1 VWHAVLDELAQVL
14 TSENF
19 NTWLAGKA
27 LQALQALQALD
38 DERLHERAERVTRI
52 AYVVGVA

>member
-1 VWHAVLDELAQVL
+1 MWRAVLAELAQVL

-19 NTWLAGKA
+19 NTWLAGKV
-27 LQALQALQALD
+27 LQALQALD